1 MYFYGKT
8 DVGMR
13 RSVNQDNF
21 MVRAFDTMVLAAV
34 VCDGMGGANGGNVA
48 SSMATRSFMQV
59 ITDREAEYPLFAGM
73 SEEEINDM
81 LVEASVEA
89 NRTVYRKSSVDE
101 SLAGMGTT
109 LVGCLVLPDMIYA
122 INVGDSRMYLTHNSG
137 IRQITHDH
145 SMVQYL
151 VDIGQLTPE
160 EARHSRHKNII
171 TRAVGTE
178 RTVNADVF
186 MIPRADACGEYII
199 LCSDG
204 LTNHV
209 EPEEIGRIVGKCSH
223 EDGDSLAS
231 ACAALIRAAND
242 DGGSDNITAVIIAV

>member
-21 MVRAFDTMVLAAV
+21 AIRAFDGMVLAAV

-48 SSMATRSFMQV
+48 SSMATHSFMQV
-59 ITDREAEYPLFAGM
+59 IGDREAKYPLFAGM

-101 SLAGMGTT
+101 TLAGMGTT
-109 LVGCLVLPDMIYA
+109 LVGCLVLPDMVYA
-122 INVGDSRMYLTHNSG
+122 INVGDSRMYLTHNSD

-151 VDIGQLTPE
+151 VDIGQITPE
-160 EARHSRHKNII
+160 EARRSRNKNII

-186 MIPRADACGEYII
+186 MIPRADACGGYII

-209 EPEEIGRIVGKCSH
+209 EPEEIGQIVGDCDH
-223 EDGDSLAS
+223 EDGDSLAA
-231 ACAALIRAAND
+231 ACEALIRAAND

>member
-1 MYFYGKT
+1 
-8 DVGMR
+8 
-13 RSVNQDNF
+13 
-21 MVRAFDTMVLAAV
+21 
-34 VCDGMGGANGGNVA
+34 
-48 SSMATRSFMQV
+48 
-59 ITDREAEYPLFAGM
+59 
-73 SEEEINDM
+73 
-81 LVEASVEA
+81 
-89 NRTVYRKSSVDE
+89 
-101 SLAGMGTT
+101 
-109 LVGCLVLPDMIYA
+109 
-122 INVGDSRMYLTHNSG
+122 
-137 IRQITHDH
+137 
-145 SMVQYL
+145 MVQYL

>member
-21 MVRAFDTMVLAAV
+21 TIRAFDDGVLAAV

-59 ITDREAEYPLFAGM
+59 IGDRAADAPRGAGR

-101 SLAGMGTT
+101 ALAGMGTT
-109 LVGCLVLPDMIYA
+109 RVGCLVLPDMVYA
-122 INVGDSRMYLTHNSG
+122 INVGDSRMYLTHNNG

-209 EPEEIGRIVGKCSH
+209 EPEEIDRIVGKCSH

>member
-1 MYFYGKT
+1 
-8 DVGMR
+8 
-13 RSVNQDNF
+13 
-21 MVRAFDTMVLAAV
+21 
-34 VCDGMGGANGGNVA
+34 
-48 SSMATRSFMQV
+48 
-59 ITDREAEYPLFAGM
+59 
-73 SEEEINDM
+73 
-81 LVEASVEA
+81 
-89 NRTVYRKSSVDE
+89 
-101 SLAGMGTT
+101 
-109 LVGCLVLPDMIYA
+109 MIYA

-231 ACAALIRAAND
+231 ACASLIRAAND

>member
-1 MYFYGKT
+1 MYFYGQT

-21 MVRAFDTMVLAAV
+21 TIRAFDDGVLAAV

-59 ITDREAEYPLFAGM
+59 IGERETEFPLFAGM

-89 NRTVYRKSSVDE
+89 NRIVYRKSSVDE
-101 SLAGMGTT
+101 ALAGMGTT

-122 INVGDSRMYLTHNSG
+122 INVGDSRMYLAHNES

-151 VDIGQLTPE
+151 VDIGQITPE

-186 MIPRADACGEYII
+186 MLPRADAHDGYII

-209 EPEEIGRIVGKCSH
+209 EPDAIERIVRTCRH
-223 EDGDSLAS
+223 DNGDSLVD
-231 ACAALIRAAND
+231 ACTELIRAANE
-242 DGGSDNITAVIIAV
+242 DGGTDNITAVIIAV

>member
-21 MVRAFDTMVLAAV
+21 MVRAFDDMVLAAV

-59 ITDREAEYPLFAGM
+59 ISDREAEFPLFSGM

-101 SLAGMGTT
+101 ALAGMGTT

-122 INVGDSRMYLTHNSG
+122 INVGDSRMYVTHSTG

-186 MIPRADACGEYII
+186 MLPRADACGEYII

-209 EPEEIGRIVGKCSH
+209 EPEEIGCIVGKCSH
-223 EDGDSLAS
+223 EDGDSLAA
-231 ACAALIRAAND
+231 ACESLIRAAND

>member
-21 MVRAFDTMVLAAV
+21 TIRAFDDGVLAAV

-59 ITDREAEYPLFAGM
+59 IGDREAEYPLFAGM

-101 SLAGMGTT
+101 ALAGMGTT
-109 LVGCLVLPDMIYA
+109 LVACLVLPDMVYA
-122 INVGDSRMYLTHNSG
+122 INVGDSRMYLTHNNG

-209 EPEEIGRIVGKCSH
+209 EPEEIDRIVGKCSH